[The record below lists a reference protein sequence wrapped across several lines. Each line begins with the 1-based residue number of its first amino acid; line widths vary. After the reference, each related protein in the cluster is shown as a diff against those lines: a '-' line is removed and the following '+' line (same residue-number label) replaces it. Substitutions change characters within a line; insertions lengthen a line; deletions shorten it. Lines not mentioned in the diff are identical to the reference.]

1 MAEYNLKCL
10 INILQN
16 YLVETDTKKINF
28 EKHVKTL
35 RYNTRNLIYKR
46 ILFIFFILYI
56 RIQITISD
64 NPVITLKINKG
75 ASNKIMSMK
84 YKEYLSEVYVNDV
97 KMTKLD
103 IFYEISEDDS
113 TVKIIFKSQLNN
125 LDMLFHRCDKITEIK
140 LENFDLSN
148 ITNLAESF
156 YNCKRL
162 KSIDLSDWDITKV
175 TNISS
180 LFEGCESLTSIKL
193 PNFINSNITSMTNV
207 FKFCKNLQSLN
218 LSSIDTSKVINM
230 SSMFYQCEKLESLD
244 LSNFDTSNLIDCEGI
259 FYCCT
264 SLKSVNVSSFNTSKL
279 KNALGMFIGCKKL
292 TSLDLSHF
300 DTSQMTTMKDF
311 FKNCQSL
318 KYLNISNFN
327 TSLVANMDRMFSHCS
342 ELISLD
348 LTHIANFD
356 TSKVT
361 DMYKMFCDCEKL
373 EDLNISNF
381 NTSSVKNMSHMFFN
395 CKVLKSLD
403 LSSFSMEGATN
414 ITYMFR
420 DNPKLEFINFSNSH
434 PNENI
439 IITGLFQGTS
449 KNLVIC
455 SDSEV
460 ISRQTNISCNSISC
474 SENWREDQKKL
485 LLGECVD
492 TCNNTA
498 KKYDYLSECVS
509 SCQKAKYT
517 IEYLL
522 KCVDICPISTYIND
536 KNCEKCHPD
545 CKECNGPFNDTNSN
559 CISCLSPDK
568 YLENGNCLN
577 KTTKDIND
585 ILIDIYNKDN
595 YINIASLYNSTNN
608 TLIYNIIKENLIPL
622 YNPEKDFEIISEAVE
637 DVVFQITTSKNQL
650 KALYNISLNNYN
662 LSILD
667 INNCE
672 TILKEKYNLNEN
684 DDLILLKKEK
694 QSNKA
699 SEKEVQLEIYEPYS
713 KTKLNLS
720 YCENTNIN
728 IYVKAELSD
737 ETKNSYEKL
746 KSLGYNMF
754 NIDDSFYQDICI
766 DYTSDENTDIILSD
780 RINYIYNNDDTQCQP
795 NCKLSKYS
803 EESQYL
809 NCSCSIN
816 EEVNNM
822 NEKFNTKKVFESFFT
837 VLKYSN
843 YKVLKCYNLVFTKFL
858 MTKNIG
864 GILVFTF
871 ILIYMICLIIYII
884 KGINPLKT
892 KLELKIGNK
901 FIENDLNNMNK
912 NNIIVSSKNDI
923 YKDNNKYLNIFYPPK
938 RKSRNNYIINQII
951 NDINDDV
958 NVEISSK
965 IKKKEKKGK
974 KK

>member
-1 MAEYNLKCL
+1 
-10 INILQN
+10 
-16 YLVETDTKKINF
+16 
-28 EKHVKTL
+28 
-35 RYNTRNLIYKR
+35 LIY
-46 ILFIFFILYI
+46 II
-56 RIQITISD
+56 
-64 NPVITLKINKG
+64 
-75 ASNKIMSMK
+75 
-84 YKEYLSEVYVNDV
+84 
-97 KMTKLD
+97 
-103 IFYEISEDDS
+103 
-113 TVKIIFKSQLNN
+113 KII
-125 LDMLFHRCDKITEIK
+125 
-140 LENFDLSN
+140 
-148 ITNLAESF
+148 
-156 YNCKRL
+156 
-162 KSIDLSDWDITKV
+162 
-175 TNISS
+175 
-180 LFEGCESLTSIKL
+180 
-193 PNFINSNITSMTNV
+193 
-207 FKFCKNLQSLN
+207 
-218 LSSIDTSKVINM
+218 
-230 SSMFYQCEKLESLD
+230 
-244 LSNFDTSNLIDCEGI
+244 
-259 FYCCT
+259 
-264 SLKSVNVSSFNTSKL
+264 
-279 KNALGMFIGCKKL
+279 
-292 TSLDLSHF
+292 
-300 DTSQMTTMKDF
+300 
-311 FKNCQSL
+311 
-318 KYLNISNFN
+318 
-327 TSLVANMDRMFSHCS
+327 
-342 ELISLD
+342 
-348 LTHIANFD
+348 
-356 TSKVT
+356 
-361 DMYKMFCDCEKL
+361 
-373 EDLNISNF
+373 
-381 NTSSVKNMSHMFFN
+381 
-395 CKVLKSLD
+395 
-403 LSSFSMEGATN
+403 
-414 ITYMFR
+414 
-420 DNPKLEFINFSNSH
+420 
-434 PNENI
+434 
-439 IITGLFQGTS
+439 
-449 KNLVIC
+449 
-455 SDSEV
+455 
-460 ISRQTNISCNSISC
+460 
-474 SENWREDQKKL
+474 
-485 LLGECVD
+485 
-492 TCNNTA
+492 
-498 KKYDYLSECVS
+498 
-509 SCQKAKYT
+509 
-517 IEYLL
+517 
-522 KCVDICPISTYIND
+522 
-536 KNCEKCHPD
+536 
-545 CKECNGPFNDTNSN
+545 
-559 CISCLSPDK
+559 
-568 YLENGNCLN
+568 
-577 KTTKDIND
+577 
-585 ILIDIYNKDN
+585 IL
-595 YINIASLYNSTNN
+595 IASLYNSTNN

-766 DYTSDENTDIILSD
+766 DYTSDGNTDIILSD

-965 IKKKEKKGK
+965 KKKKKKKGK
-974 KK
+974 KKKKKHKLK